1 MILADGPVGAESKRH
16 PELGDSTPY
25 SEYMAAYHAGKR
37 GVSTHQFI
45 HELDDVSRKKNL
57 PLKFAHMIKQPLVLY
72 GDNDV
77 ATQVSQ
83 ERRTQPRSRHWL
95 LKFHALREYIR
106 KGLVTTKRVPSADNV
121 SDGYTK
127 SLDYGDWGNVGM
139 KSKGYGPIYPY
150 ESKSRL

>member
-1 MILADGPVGAESKRH
+1 
-16 PELGDSTPY
+16 
-25 SEYMAAYHAGKR
+25 
-37 GVSTHQFI
+37 
-45 HELDDVSRKKNL
+45 
-57 PLKFAHMIKQPLVLY
+57 MIKQPIILY

-95 LKFHALREYIR
+95 LKFHALREYIK

-150 ESKSRL
+150 ESKGKL